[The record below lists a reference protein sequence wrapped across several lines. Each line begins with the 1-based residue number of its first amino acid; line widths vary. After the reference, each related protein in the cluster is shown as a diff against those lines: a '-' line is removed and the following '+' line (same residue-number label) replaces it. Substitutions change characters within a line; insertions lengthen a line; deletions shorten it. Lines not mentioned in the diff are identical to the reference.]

1 MRQDEPLP
9 WYERC
14 ATKVIPLL
22 ELPDPL
28 AWVAG
33 VVFRS
38 DRPERVT
45 RLHDVGH
52 RLPGASRGPG
62 GEPDREGDD
71 QDEDGEPSEHVFVE

>member
-9 WYERC
+9 WYERR

-28 AWVAG
+28 TWVAG
-33 VVFRS
+33 VVLRS

-52 RLPGASRGPG
+52 WPAGASRRPG
-62 GEPDREGDD
+62 GEADREGDD
-71 QDEDGEPSEHVFVE
+71 QDEDCDPSEHVFVE